1 MELKKLGFCRRMYT
15 GIRSTAAL
23 FQSYMDPLFEEV
35 GLRPLE
41 GCLLAELGYA
51 DGRTIKELSRATSIG
66 ETNVAPLWHALEDKG
81 LVTRKRD
88 ELDGRSYRLFITE
101 SGHAVLERLD
111 ALVGLDLA
119 NDDEEMASVRA
130 RVLDGF
136 AACSELFAS
145 SAGSA
150 SASASAGR
158 AASEKSGD
166 AM

>member
-1 MELKKLGFCRRMYT
+1 MELKKLGFCHRMYT

-23 FQSYMDPLFEEV
+23 FQLYMDPLFEEV

-66 ETNVAPLWHALEDKG
+66 ETNLPPLWHALEDKG
-81 LVTRKRD
+81 LVRRERD

-101 SGHAVLERLD
+101 DGRGVLKRLD
-111 ALVGLDLA
+111 ELVGLNLD
-119 NDDEEMASVRA
+119 DDEEMASVRT

-136 AACSELFAS
+136 AACDELLGSGVGAAS
-145 SAGSA
+145 K
-150 SASASAGR
+150 GR